1 MNVTE
6 SALTVAFT
14 ATAGVAALLNLV
26 ILLSS
31 LSKLHKLTPSSFLT
45 YFLCFCDG
53 IVTAT
58 DAVIGCSS
66 LIMHRSLNRA
76 DYFLGLRICSI
87 HGTLQIFGVS
97 SSLFLCLGLT
107 IFRFMI
113 ISREAILTQ
122 RFAYF
127 YVAATLSGSVL
138 ISTLPFML
146 RSAES
151 TYVLQPSGV
160 YCITDWTSKDPQ
172 AIPLVTINLITLT
185 PPIVFIGYTYTTI
198 YFQFRKSLRE
208 LQKTTSSPCIS
219 GENITC
225 NREGKSSQSLEVT
238 PVTMAS
244 LVLHNANDEQ
254 RALLVQS
261 VVIVFAFLAGWL
273 PYTILI
279 VHEVATSRYFS
290 AAFDYLAIYCT
301 LLNAAINPVIVIS
314 FNKEIR
320 RNFTDFFG
328 CSPRIP
334 KSTLSGVS

>member
-1 MNVTE
+1 MNGTE
-6 SALTVAFT
+6 NALTVAFT
-14 ATAGVAALLNLV
+14 ATAAVATLLNLV

-31 LSKLHKLTPSSFLT
+31 LLKLHKLTPSSFLT

-53 IVTAT
+53 VVAAT

-66 LIMHRSLNRA
+66 LIVRRPLNRA
-76 DYFLGLRICSI
+76 DSFLGIRICSI

-127 YVAATLSGSVL
+127 YVGATLSGSVL

-146 RSAES
+146 QSAES
-151 TYVLQPSGV
+151 TYVLQPSEV
-160 YCITDWTSKDPQ
+160 YCITDWTSKNPQ
-172 AIPLVTINLITLT
+172 ALPLVIINLITLT
-185 PPIVFIGYTYTTI
+185 PPIIFIGYTYTTI

-219 GENITC
+219 TDVITY
-225 NREGKSSQSLEVT
+225 REGKSSQSLEVT
-238 PVTMAS
+238 PETVTSMA
-244 LVLHNANDEQ
+244 LHNANDEQ

-261 VVIVFAFLAGWL
+261 VVIVVAFLAGWL

-279 VHEVATSRYFS
+279 VHEVVTSRYFS
-290 AAFDYLAIYCT
+290 AAYDYFAIYCT
-301 LLNAAINPVIVIS
+301 LLNGAINPIIVFS

-328 CSPRIP
+328 CTPKIP
-334 KSTLSGVS
+334 KSALPSGT